1 MKNLEFG
8 TLWILFQIPLLFSW
22 YIYVNLFTLNYELL
36 CLLNIQSIEIT
47 ETIDKIIGVVTKYI
61 TF

>member
-36 CLLNIQSIEIT
+36 NIQSIEIT